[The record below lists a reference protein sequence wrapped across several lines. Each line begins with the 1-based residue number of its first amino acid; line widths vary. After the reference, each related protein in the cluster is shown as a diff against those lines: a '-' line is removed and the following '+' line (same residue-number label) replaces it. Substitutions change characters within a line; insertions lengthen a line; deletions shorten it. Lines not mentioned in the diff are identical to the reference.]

1 VLFFRDIAN
10 VAMDLNDVEIAD
22 FTARGGADNIVV
34 GDLSGT
40 DVVEVNTDLAA
51 APGGPGDGAADTVTV
66 TGTNGDDVAIVA
78 GDASGVSV
86 FGLAA
91 QVNITRAEAANDRL
105 TVNLLAGDDVMD
117 ASGLT
122 ATAIQL
128 TGNGGDGN
136 DVLIGGDGNDVLTG
150 GAGDDVLV
158 GGPGID
164 TIDGADGD
172 DIEIQSLG
180 ADTVSSATAEGGEWL
195 TTHARTVNGKTVL
208 DVGGEKR
215 TLPRVKLAKLVRG
228 AV

>member
-1 VLFFRDIAN
+1 
-10 VAMDLNDVEIAD
+10 M
-22 FTARGGADNIVV
+22 G
-34 GDLSGT
+34 
-40 DVVEVNTDLAA
+40 
-51 APGGPGDGAADTVTV
+51 
-66 TGTNGDDVAIVA
+66 
-78 GDASGVSV
+78 V

-91 QVNITRAEAANDRL
+91 QVNITGAEAANDRL

-136 DVLIGGDGNDVLTG
+136 DVLIGGDGNDVLNG
-150 GAGDDVLV
+150 GADDDVLV

-180 ADTVSSATAEGGEWL
+180 ADNVTSAVAEGGEWL

-208 DVGGEKR
+208 DVDGEKR
-215 TLPRVKLAKLVRG
+215 TLPRVKLAKLARG
-228 AV
+228 AASA